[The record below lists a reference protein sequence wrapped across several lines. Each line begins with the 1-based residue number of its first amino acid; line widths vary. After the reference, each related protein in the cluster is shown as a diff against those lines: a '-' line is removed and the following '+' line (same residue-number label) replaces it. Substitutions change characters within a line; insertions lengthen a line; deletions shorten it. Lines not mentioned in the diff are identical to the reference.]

1 MNRLAKEE
9 KVKTASHTGHY
20 KVDDFWGTIKRL
32 GIYLSYRKWG
42 FLLVAFVSITA
53 TIFQT
58 LSPQVLGQ
66 ATTIIYEGIN
76 QGRQLVNGQMRYPID
91 FDALKRVI
99 MIVVVMYIVSA
110 TFRYLQGFFLS
121 KLAARVIRDIRQDMR
136 DKLNRLSIKTVDRI
150 PNGEILS
157 RAVNDMENVAM
168 SLQQTIAQLLMS
180 TTIFI
185 GTVYMMFSISPLLS
199 VLGISSALLG
209 FVIIAVITP
218 KSQKQFA
225 LQQKIQGQLNGYI
238 EENYA
243 GQLENKAFNQEEAKL
258 AIFKDKS
265 QEYYE
270 ASWKA
275 QLLSGL
281 LTPLMN
287 VAKSIGY
294 VLVAVVGGIKVANG
308 SLPLGDVQAMLQ
320 YANML
325 SQPLKQTAQMVNQI
339 QRMTTS
345 AERIF
350 AFLDMDEMENPSSQL
365 PVLDTDDKMTF
376 DHVQFGYEPGEENLL
391 MTDFNLKVKP
401 GEMIA
406 IVGPTGAGK
415 STLINLIERFYEV
428 SGGSI
433 KLEGKDIRD
442 YDKETLRNRMGMVLQ
457 DTWLFKGTIRENIK
471 YGAHREV
478 NDKEMVEAAQLAHA
492 DAFIRKLPHGY
503 DTIINEDASN
513 ISQGQRQLLT
523 ITRAFISDPEILI
536 LDEATSSIDTRTEIL
551 IQRAMA
557 KLRHGRT
564 SFVVAHRLST
574 IKDADQII
582 VLSHGEVLETGTHE
596 SLLNQQ
602 GFYYDLYQSQFS
614 NASE

>member
-1 MNRLAKEE
+1 
-9 KVKTASHTGHY
+9 
-20 KVDDFWGTIKRL
+20 
-32 GIYLSYRKWG
+32 
-42 FLLVAFVSITA
+42 
-53 TIFQT
+53 
-58 LSPQVLGQ
+58 
-66 ATTIIYEGIN
+66 
-76 QGRQLVNGQMRYPID
+76 
-91 FDALKRVI
+91 
-99 MIVVVMYIVSA
+99 
-110 TFRYLQGFFLS
+110 
-121 KLAARVIRDIRQDMR
+121 
-136 DKLNRLSIKTVDRI
+136 
-150 PNGEILS
+150 
-157 RAVNDMENVAM
+157 
-168 SLQQTIAQLLMS
+168 
-180 TTIFI
+180 
-185 GTVYMMFSISPLLS
+185 
-199 VLGISSALLG
+199 
-209 FVIIAVITP
+209 
-218 KSQKQFA
+218 
-225 LQQKIQGQLNGYI
+225 
-238 EENYA
+238 
-243 GQLENKAFNQEEAKL
+243 
-258 AIFKDKS
+258 
-265 QEYYE
+265 
-270 ASWKA
+270 
-275 QLLSGL
+275 
-281 LTPLMN
+281 
-287 VAKSIGY
+287 
-294 VLVAVVGGIKVANG
+294 
-308 SLPLGDVQAMLQ
+308 
-320 YANML
+320 
-325 SQPLKQTAQMVNQI
+325 
-339 QRMTTS
+339 
-345 AERIF
+345 
-350 AFLDMDEMENPSSQL
+350 
-365 PVLDTDDKMTF
+365 
-376 DHVQFGYEPGEENLL
+376 
-391 MTDFNLKVKP
+391 
-401 GEMIA
+401 MIA